1 MSCSR
6 CEELTAPRLI
16 KSPSELAR
24 TVRALYAS
32 VLDGTVELVEVRD
45 VAVEGQVLNFREGGP
60 SREFVKYRLKCCTC
74 QLAFDLSLCGDP
86 SGWPAPMGAA

>member
-16 KSPSELAR
+16 RSPRELTR
-24 TVRALYAS
+24 TVRALHAS
-32 VLDGTVELVEVRD
+32 ILDGTVELVEVREVTD
-45 VAVEGQVLNFREGGP
+45 EGPVFNFPEGGP
-60 SREFVKYRLKCCTC
+60 SKEFVKYRLKCCTC

-86 SGWPAPMGAA
+86 SG